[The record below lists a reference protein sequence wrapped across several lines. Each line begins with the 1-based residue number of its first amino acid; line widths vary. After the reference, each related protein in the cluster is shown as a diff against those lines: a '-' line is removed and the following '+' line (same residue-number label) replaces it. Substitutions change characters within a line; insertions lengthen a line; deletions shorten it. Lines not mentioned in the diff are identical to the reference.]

1 MTPWSCISCAKT
13 FSRKGDLTRHQ
24 LLHTG
29 VKPHVCPTCG
39 KGFAQFSGLKTHLNI
54 HTKAKPYVC
63 GIGTCRKAFGDPSS
77 CSRHRKETHR
87 AEGAYKCPLSDCGT
101 RIKRRSAFATHL
113 RKHGVDPCK
122 VDLSAIASGTI
133 TQLDGVHLQSLALHT
148 AREAESQP
156 SVSVAGPD
164 NQYSPLQR
172 SPEVLIS
179 SQGNDLYS
187 SYSSPGYSI
196 PPLTRYPP
204 LDQHA
209 SLVGVQPGDVL
220 FGNISGKHG
229 YVDNFWSVDYSLF
242 PFPLDIPSL
251 ETFSDQDST
260 FSRSQTSSPSSS
272 CSSLDFL
279 DYLDGSGCPPS
290 HAAGNLLSFSG
301 R

>member
-1 MTPWSCISCAKT
+1 MTLWSCISCAKT

-39 KGFAQFSGLKTHLNI
+39 KGFSQFSGLKTHLNI

-87 AEGAYKCPLSDCGT
+87 AEGAYKCPLPDCGT

-113 RKHGVDPCK
+113 RKHGIDPCK
-122 VDLSAIASGTI
+122 
-133 TQLDGVHLQSLALHT
+133 SLALHT
-148 AREAESQP
+148 AREAEGQP

-172 SPEVLIS
+172 SPEVFFS

-196 PPLTRYPP
+196 PPMTRYPP

-209 SLVGVQPGDVL
+209 SLVGVQPGDVP

-229 YVDNFWSVDYSLF
+229 YVDNF
-242 PFPLDIPSL
+242 
-251 ETFSDQDST
+251 
-260 FSRSQTSSPSSS
+260 
-272 CSSLDFL
+272 
-279 DYLDGSGCPPS
+279 
-290 HAAGNLLSFSG
+290 
-301 R
+301 